1 MRHAIMQFAPV
12 FPEIFVLA
20 MVSLILVTDAAVD
33 DSKRYL
39 AYALS
44 LVTLAGAALLT
55 VRDFST
61 LPVLA
66 LGGLIVEDPLSDVL
80 KLFLYLTVAVVF
92 VYSRDYLRVRGL
104 YKGEF

>member
-20 MVSLILVTDAAVD
+20 MVSLILVIDAAVD

-66 LGGLIVEDPLSDVL
+66 LGGMFVEIRCP
-80 KLFLYLTVAVVF
+80 TC
-92 VYSRDYLRVRGL
+92 
-104 YKGEF
+104 